1 MLLSTRTVVAIL
13 TCLVALA
20 ASALAASSAA
30 GHLTLA
36 QDAGR
41 SYTAEAEQDRVVE
54 LPGYG
59 KPDFGLF
66 SG

>member
-1 MLLSTRTVVAIL
+1 MLLSTRPVVAIVA
-13 TCLVALA
+13 CLVALV
-20 ASALAASSAA
+20 ASAHAASSAA

-36 QDAGR
+36 QDMGR
-41 SYTAEAEQDRVVE
+41 AYTFEAEKDRVVE